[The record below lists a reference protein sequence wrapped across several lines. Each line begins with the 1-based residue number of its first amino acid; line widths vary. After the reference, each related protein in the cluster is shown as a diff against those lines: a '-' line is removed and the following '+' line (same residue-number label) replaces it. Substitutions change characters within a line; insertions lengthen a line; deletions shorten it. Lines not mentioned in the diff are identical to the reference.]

1 MGYADA
7 EAPERDRG
15 VWLSRIPCFPMKI
28 IFGLSLDRP
37 VCPLPEWVGDGVH
50 IIGPR
55 KLLLLMEGYLG
66 LQHTVRD
73 MEYLRVEE
81 YRQALRAY
89 VEATDG
95 EVFFRHS
102 FFADPFAV
110 ATELLSR
117 RDELLLAGWDFQASE
132 SMPDRLVCI
141 AAIERGIREGR
152 FPLSPG
158 FAERFDAVLQ
168 ILPYRRCPIDQIELL
183 EPRHL
188 FPVHWRRLLAIL
200 EARGIGIAENTAL
213 ANGID
218 RHPSSDEDSDLK
230 RFQRLLVFGRL
241 GENSRLRGDGSLIL
255 LKGRRDTDLAAY
267 FAAWSKR
274 HPDWAPVLLLPD
286 LSGTLDYAL
295 VQEGLPSLGLQSA
308 SLARPALQALKLLPV
323 FLWQPLDLYRLL
335 EFVSLP
341 IKPLEEELAARIAR
355 KLADLP
361 GVMGE
366 SWRAMIGEYFRDLES
381 GEYISQEP
389 LAVIRKQYQF
399 WFERRRYDS
408 AGVAPKEDALE
419 MYRYLAEWA
428 GEKYMKGEGGISL
441 LPLRVQAQRI
451 VELLEALPE
460 PSLSLLELER
470 IVRTIYEAAPLQM
483 REQEK
488 GSFPYAQEAGAIPG
502 SVDSLVWWNFC
513 QGDPAFIFSR
523 WSTKERAYLI
533 EKGACPDGPQR
544 ENALL
549 LWQKR
554 RPVLLA
560 QQRLILVLP
569 AFSEG
574 GEMVPHSLLGDLEA
588 GFDSLEPITLD
599 IESPAPQRGFPKLP
613 GYVEVPY
620 RQLGQ
625 PAPFIRLR
633 QNTLLPREEETFSSL
648 ETLLYYPHRWV
659 FRYALRLR
667 KSAIL
672 SIVEDNTL
680 YGNLAHR
687 LFEGLLNQP
696 GMMQWEKADV
706 FGYIARE
713 SPGLF
718 AREGSVLLL
727 YGREPAR
734 VQFVKKVQ
742 YAAWSLVS
750 LIKNNNWEPEGAEM
764 PLSGNFAGLRIHGR
778 ADIVLR
784 RGMEKVVLDV
794 KWGGHGY
801 RESLLRNRE
810 DLQLALYTELLS
822 GQGPMPYSAYFI
834 VENGRMI
841 ARNQLAFQDITPV
854 DPGADHVAIQQE
866 ILQRMQATY
875 AWRLEQLQQGQVEVR
890 CAQTEAALNEHYQES
905 LLEILEMRKDNGRFE
920 EYQTLINL
928 VR

>member
-1 MGYADA
+1 
-7 EAPERDRG
+7 
-15 VWLSRIPCFPMKI
+15 MKI

-37 VCPLPEWVGDGVH
+37 ICPLPEWVGEGVH
-50 IIGPR
+50 IMGPR

-66 LQHTVRD
+66 LQQVVRET
-73 MEYLRVEE
+73 EYLRVEE

-89 VEATDG
+89 VETTAG
-95 EVFFRHS
+95 EVFFRNS
-102 FFADPFAV
+102 FLADPFAV
-110 ATELLSR
+110 AAELLSR
-117 RDELLLAGWDFQASE
+117 RDELLLTGWDFQVGE
-132 SMPDRLVCI
+132 SMPHRLGCL
-141 AAIERGIREGR
+141 AAIEGTIREGH

-158 FAERFDAVLQ
+158 FAERFDAVLKT
-168 ILPYRRCPIDQIELL
+168 LLHRRCPIDQIELL

-188 FPVHWRRLLAIL
+188 FPVHWLRLLATL
-200 EARGIGIAENTAL
+200 EEGGVGIEENTAI
-213 ANGID
+213 ANEID
-218 RHPSSDEDSDLK
+218 RNPSDEDSDLK
-230 RFQRLLVFGRL
+230 RFQRLLVFGRVD
-241 GENSRLRGDGSLIL
+241 NSRLRGDGSLIL

-274 HPDWAPVLLLPD
+274 NPDWNPVLLLPD

-295 VQEGLPSLGLQSA
+295 VQEGLPSLGLQSP

-341 IKPLEEELAARIAR
+341 VKPLEEELAARIAR
-355 KLADLP
+355 KLADMP

-366 SWRAMIGEYFRDLES
+366 SWRAMISEYFRELES
-381 GEYISQEP
+381 GQYAPSESP
-389 LAVIRKQYQF
+389 AVIRKQYQF

-419 MYRYLAEWA
+419 MFRYLAEWA
-428 GEKYMKGEGGISL
+428 GEKYAKGEGGISL

-460 PSLSLLELER
+460 HNLSLLELER

-502 SVDSLVWWNFC
+502 PVDSLVWWNFC

-523 WSTKERAYLI
+523 WSTEERAYLTD
-533 EKGACPDGPQR
+533 KAVCPDGPQR

-560 QQRLILVLP
+560 QKRLILVLP
-569 AFSEG
+569 TFSEG
-574 GEMVPHSLLGDLEA
+574 VEMVPHTLLGDLEA
-588 GFDSLEPITLD
+588 GFESLDPITLD
-599 IESPAPQRGFPKLP
+599 IESVVPERGFLKLP
-613 GYVEVPY
+613 GYVEVPH

-648 ETLLYYPHRWV
+648 ETLLYHPHRWV

-687 LFEGLLNQP
+687 LFEGLLKQP
-696 GMMQWEKADV
+696 GAMNWGKADV
-706 FGYIARE
+706 FDYIARE
-713 SPGLF
+713 SVGLF
-718 AREGSVLLL
+718 AREGSTMLL

-764 PLSGNFAGLRIHGR
+764 PLTGNFAGLRISGR

-801 RESLLRNRE
+801 RESLMRSRE
-810 DLQLALYTELLS
+810 DLQLVLYSELLS
-822 GQGPMPYSAYFI
+822 SQGPMPYSAYFI
-834 VENGRMI
+834 VESGRMI
-841 ARNQLAFQDITPV
+841 ARNHLAFEDIAAV
-854 DPGADHVAIQQE
+854 DPNADYVAIQQE
-866 ILQRMQATY
+866 ILARMRATY
-875 AWRLEQLQQGQVEVR
+875 AWRLEQLQKGEIEVR
-890 CAQTEAALNEHYQES
+890 CSQTVAALNDHYQES
-905 LLEILEMRKDNGRFE
+905 LLEILEMRKDSGRFE